1 LVRTEADDYTRLRID
16 FGFFY
21 ILYPIAYSLK
31 KLIPPTRIGQ
41 GLDLRPE
48 SVGTGQHILAGV
60 TLGPDLNHLPRAVVG
75 AGGQQEQ
82 Q

>member
-1 LVRTEADDYTRLRID
+1 MRIN

-21 ILYPIAYSLK
+21 KLYPIGYSFK
-31 KLIPPTRIGQ
+31 QPIPPTRIGQ

-48 SVGTGQHILAGV
+48 SVGTGQHILAGIP
-60 TLGPDLNHLPRAVVG
+60 LGPDLNHFPRAVVG

>member
-1 LVRTEADDYTRLRID
+1 LVRPEADDYTRMRIN

-21 ILYPIAYSLK
+21 KLYPIGYSFKQPIL
-31 KLIPPTRIGQ
+31 PTRIGQ

-48 SVGTGQHILAGV
+48 SVGAGHDVLAGV
-60 TLGPDLNHLPRAVVG
+60 TLGPHLNHLPRAVVG
-75 AGGQQEQ
+75 ASGQQEQ